1 VLFDHDSSKIK
12 AGNEAIFAN
21 ALDVLKQNPALT
33 IEIQGH
39 TDSDGTEEYNQKLSE
54 RRANAVKQKLVDNGV
69 NPARLT
75 TKGFGELNPAASNA
89 TEEGRAYNRRVQ
101 HKRTDM

>member
-1 VLFDHDSSKIK
+1 MEKGSLNLSENAIK
-12 AGNEAIFAN
+12 
-21 ALDVLKQNPALT
+21 VLKKNPMLT
-33 IEIQGH
+33 VEIQGH
-39 TDSDGTEEYNQKLSE
+39 TDSQGTEEYNQKLSE